1 MLLRRNKRKKELRF
15 GNEKLKDLISFLKA
29 YDDEFYITFEKGF
42 NNKNAEEAI
51 YKFREKLMEYPDIY
65 VPIKRI
71 PRFGS
76 WEETE
81 LFYIPDIAFMA
92 NVLIET
98 GYLAFLHELYDF
110 LYFKVLEEN
119 PQELYIALPIT
130 VKNALID
137 LIDREEK
144 RKVVSQ

>member
-1 MLLRRNKRKKELRF
+1 MTAAAF
-15 GNEKLKDLISFLKA
+15 ATSLIA
-29 YDDEFYITFEKGF
+29 
-42 NNKNAEEAI
+42 KNAEEAI

-92 NVLIET
+92 NVSTQI
-98 GYLAFLHELYDF
+98 GRASC
-110 LYFKVLEEN
+110 
-119 PQELYIALPIT
+119 
-130 VKNALID
+130 
-137 LIDREEK
+137 RE
-144 RKVVSQ
+144 RV